1 LIEHAYWL
9 KQKEIKAMMINQY
22 IEANKVTVVTMRLNI
37 PGPEKKPDWSDK
49 LFEMGS
55 RILKQHLNKMGF
67 AFEAILDA
75 NASHYYEHL
84 LILAVKASAVAIK
97 QQMIELENTSEI
109 GRILDIDVMDQEGNC
124 LSRSDFNMEQR
135 QCYLCRD
142 AANVC
147 RREQRH
153 SKEALTEYLI
163 IKAKGLFDK

>member
-1 LIEHAYWL
+1 MMNHANWL
-9 KQKEIKAMMINQY
+9 RQKEIKAVMINQY

-55 RILKQHLNKMGF
+55 KVLEQHLYKMDF
-67 AFEAILDA
+67 AFEAIYEQF
-75 NASHYYEHL
+75 ASQYYEHL
-84 LILAVKASAVAIK
+84 LILAVKGSATTIK
-97 QQMIELENTSEI
+97 QQMIELENATDI
-109 GRILDIDVMDQEGNC
+109 GRILDIDVFDHDGSC
-124 LSRSDFNMEQR
+124 LSRSDFNLEQR
-135 QCYLCRD
+135 NCFLCND
-142 AANVC
+142 VANVC